1 MVVAGAADIRVEHR
15 GGIGWRRVRGL
26 TIELVVEDRA
36 HRAVGQGADLKG
48 AGCCRFDTF
57 GAERAHQA
65 HDAEAGAET
74 LFGMRAALQDQL
86 A

>member
-1 MVVAGAADIRVEHR
+1 MRAWRPSPRAGARA
-15 GGIGWRRVRGL
+15 GGEALVAAMGDLALDEKTEPIG
-26 TIELVVEDRA
+26 
-36 HRAVGQGADLKG
+36 VGQGADLDR
-48 AGCCRFDTF
+48 ARCRCLDTL